1 MITFKKAVLTF
12 FTAATLGASSIMAF
26 ATEAPNGSETS
37 LNETISHVEKALVEV
52 KKSDFAAANIHLKA
66 ARSSSS
72 QITGDDAIVKQ
83 ANASIIQGQ
92 IQANQGEVEKSS
104 ALLAKGLE
112 LYKSL

>member
-1 MITFKKAVLTF
+1 MNTFKKTALTLFIAVS
-12 FTAATLGASSIMAF
+12 LGAGSVAAF
-26 ATEAPNGSETS
+26 AEEAAKGQDAS

-72 QITGDDAIVKQ
+72 QITGNDAIVKQ
-83 ANASIIQGQ
+83 ANEDVIQGQ
-92 IQANQGEVEKSS
+92 IQSNQGEVEKSS
-104 ALLAKGLE
+104 ALLTKGLE

>member
-1 MITFKKAVLTF
+1 MITIKK
-12 FTAATLGASSIMAF
+12 TALALFIALTLGAISITAF
-26 ATEAPNGSETS
+26 ATEAPNGSEAS
-37 LNETISHVEKALVEV
+37 LNETISHIEKALVEV

-66 ARSSSS
+66 ARASSS
-72 QITGDDAIVKQ
+72 QITGDKAIVEQ

-104 ALLAKGLE
+104 ALLTKGLE

>member
-1 MITFKKAVLTF
+1 MNIFKK
-12 FTAATLGASSIMAF
+12 TAISLFISVSLGAGSIAAF
-26 ATEAPNGSETS
+26 AEEAAKGPDAS

-72 QITGDDAIVKQ
+72 QITGNDAIVKQ
-83 ANASIIQGQ
+83 ANASVIQGQ
-92 IQANQGEVEKSS
+92 IQANQGEVGKSS
-104 ALLAKGLE
+104 ALLTKGLD

>member
-1 MITFKKAVLTF
+1 MNIFKK
-12 FTAATLGASSIMAF
+12 TALSLFISVSLGVGSIAAF
-26 ATEAPNGSETS
+26 AEEAAKGPDAS

-72 QITGDDAIVKQ
+72 QITGNDAIVKQ
-83 ANASIIQGQ
+83 ANASVIQGQ
-92 IQANQGEVEKSS
+92 IQANQGEVGKSS
-104 ALLAKGLE
+104 ALLTKGLD